1 MHPLCLD
8 PFSHAVIRHCLP
20 HRSGTAPKAHEAS
33 LRCVPTLS
41 GPVWLEPCTRSAGLH
56 ASHAVIQAMHCSGA
70 WGVQALKR
78 LTAVQKH
85 FADFQEDQFDFH
97 TYCARKSTLRAY
109 MAMLRMQDTIFAHPS
124 YSKVPHSPGMALG
137 FGT

>member
-1 MHPLCLD
+1 MCVFRSSGGQLSWYRFPLSTFRLCYTPWLRGFLHPRLLC
-8 PFSHAVIRHCLP
+8 
-20 HRSGTAPKAHEAS
+20 T
-33 LRCVPTLS
+33 
-41 GPVWLEPCTRSAGLH
+41 TRKCRA
-56 ASHAVIQAMHCSGA
+56 
-70 WGVQALKR
+70 QALKR

-124 YSKVPHSPGMALG
+124 YSKVPHSPRMALG
-137 FGT
+137 VRL

>member
-1 MHPLCLD
+1 MPYIHP
-8 PFSHAVIRHCLP
+8 AGIR
-20 HRSGTAPKAHEAS
+20 
-33 LRCVPTLS
+33 
-41 GPVWLEPCTRSAGLH
+41 
-56 ASHAVIQAMHCSGA
+56 ASHAVIQAMHCLLV

-124 YSKVPHSPGMALG
+124 YSKVPHSPGMASG
-137 FGT
+137 FCT